1 MEQIITTTTT
11 ITERCTLHK
20 LSCPS
25 WPTLPMVHNIAVVVG
40 YCTVVVLG
48 VSQINHWE
56 LYLLILHER
65 PVALSPPRTPSHDE
79 ENTQSQSEDAALWLA
94 HLPYCTPIDQIVLG
108 ILTFCDCGPCRSYS
122 GFLHQSGDG
131 YHCYV
136 QSWWCSFGW
145 LGLCSWWCSLL
156 RWWRWSCWSWWV

>member
-25 WPTLPMVHNIAVVVG
+25 WPTLPMVHSCVVVVG

-65 PVALSPPRTPSHDE
+65 PVALSPPQAMTRKI
-79 ENTQSQSEDAALWLA
+79 LKVKVK
-94 HLPYCTPIDQIVLG
+94 VLR
-108 ILTFCDCGPCRSYS
+108 CG
-122 GFLHQSGDG
+122 LHT
-131 YHCYV
+131 
-136 QSWWCSFGW
+136 
-145 LGLCSWWCSLL
+145 
-156 RWWRWSCWSWWV
+156 